1 MLHVSMSNLGSNMCF
16 FSSLPAYTY
25 FREWSGGLCVGGF
38 EPVSKPIWSE
48 GVPADFEFGLL
59 PDDWDQVMEA
69 SLSLAVYLSFFA
81 LSSALSL
88 LSFSLSLSLLYLCSP
103 FSLSALSALPSLS
116 FLCRNKKFMPL
127 YEGAVER
134 IPSLETA
141 QVRQMVNVS

>member
-1 MLHVSMSNLGSNMCF
+1 MSNLGSNMCF

-88 LSFSLSLSLLYLCSP
+88 LSFSLSLSLSLCALSLLSLLALCSLCSP
-103 FSLSALSALPSLS
+103 VSLFSLSKQKVHA
-116 FLCRNKKFMPL
+116 F
-127 YEGAVER
+127 V
-134 IPSLETA
+134 
-141 QVRQMVNVS
+141 

>member
-1 MLHVSMSNLGSNMCF
+1 MSNLGSNMCF

-88 LSFSLSLSLLYLCSP
+88 LSFSLSLSLCSI
-103 FSLSALSALPSLS
+103 SALPSRSLLS
-116 FLCRNKKFMPL
+116 LLSLLSPFSVETKSSCLCMKGRSSG
-127 YEGAVER
+127 YR
-134 IPSLETA
+134 PSRLPK
-141 QVRQMVNVS
+141 

>member
-1 MLHVSMSNLGSNMCF
+1 
-16 FSSLPAYTY
+16 
-25 FREWSGGLCVGGF
+25 VGGF

-59 PDDWDQVMEA
+59 PDDWDQ
-69 SLSLAVYLSFFA
+69 
-81 LSSALSL
+81 
-88 LSFSLSLSLLYLCSP
+88 
-103 FSLSALSALPSLS
+103 
-116 FLCRNKKFMPL
+116 FMPL

>member
-1 MLHVSMSNLGSNMCF
+1 MSNLDSNMCF

-88 LSFSLSLSLLYLCSP
+88 LSFSLSLSLSLCALSLLSLLALCSLCSP
-103 FSLSALSALPSLS
+103 FSLLSLS
-116 FLCRNKKFMPL
+116 KQKVHAF
-127 YEGAVER
+127 V
-134 IPSLETA
+134 
-141 QVRQMVNVS
+141 